1 MKLTV
6 EIETSNNPLNH
17 DLLEGSILLTCN
29 KQELKGDYFFNY
41 HPVNL
46 FEEGVAMDIDFIF
59 YQDFSQFKTYYHY
72 YGKYPEVL
80 KKMSLK
86 YNLIWSCIVHILD
99 QNIRKINEVTNPQK
113 TVISTAQSY
122 IELSQYLIIFGL
134 SISNGGG

>member
-59 YQDFSQFKTYYHY
+59 GQDCDQFEIDCH
-72 YGKYPEVL
+72 GKYPNVL
-80 KKMSLK
+80 KNMSLRH
-86 YNLIWSCIVHILD
+86 NLVWSCIVHILD
-99 QNIRKINEVTNPQK
+99 QNIRKINEIANPHK